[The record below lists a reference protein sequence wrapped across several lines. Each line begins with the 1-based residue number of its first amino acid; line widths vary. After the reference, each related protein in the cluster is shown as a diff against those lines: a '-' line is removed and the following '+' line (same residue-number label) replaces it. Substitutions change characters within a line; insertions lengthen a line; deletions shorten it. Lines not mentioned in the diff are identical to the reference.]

1 MMMVVVVVVA
11 GREGI
16 YLVRCD
22 GNFESGTEEG
32 FELAVLM
39 MMMMMK
45 TMSRAGV
52 GT

>member
-1 MMMVVVVVVA
+1 MMVA

-22 GNFESGTEEG
+22 GNFELGTEEG
-32 FELAVLM
+32 FELAMLLLLM
-39 MMMMMK
+39 MMM
-45 TMSRAGV
+45 SGAGV